1 MTSSDTQNHTTT
13 PARNSKGQQAKKLGL
28 WGLAALFVLTAGDW
42 LYTRSYTVSIEDARI
57 ASNIISVSSNLSGW
71 IKELTVK
78 SGQTVDANALLA
90 KLDTR
95 AAKLALQEYD
105 LQITTQEAEILRAQ
119 AERDIREEQQRSDF
133 LAQQARVDSARAR
146 AKKAESEHQQAQAN
160 FERANKLLAKKLIP
174 TKQWEDAQLEL
185 RQARQ
190 NSESAKAA
198 LVEEESDLRKARAG
212 LKTVELMDQQIA
224 IQQRQLERLKI
235 NRDQQLLDL
244 EDRHIRS
251 PIPAIVDKTFV
262 HAGEYIAPGR
272 RLLMLHDPN
281 DIWINANIK
290 ETMVRKVKPGMRASV
305 HVDAYPDRE
314 FTATV
319 DRIDTATTS
328 EFALLPNPNPSGNF
342 TKVTQRLRVVL
353 HIEQTDNLLKPGM
366 MVAVNIDTRG

>member
-1 MTSSDTQNHTTT
+1 MTSSKTHNQATS
-13 PARNSKGQQAKKLGL
+13 AAQNSKRPRLKKIGL
-28 WGLAALFVLTAGDW
+28 WGLSAVIAIAASNW

-71 IKELTVK
+71 IKEFPIK
-78 SGQTVDANALLA
+78 SGQAVDVNTLLA

-105 LQITTQEAEILRAQ
+105 IQIATQEAEILRAQ
-119 AERDIREEQQRSDF
+119 AERNIKEEQQRSDF

-146 AKKAESEHQQAQAN
+146 AKKADSEHQQAQAN
-160 FERANKLLAKKLIP
+160 FDRASTLLSRKLIS

-190 NSESAKAA
+190 NSESAKAI

-212 LKTVELMDQQIA
+212 LKTVELLDQQIV
-224 IQQRQLERLKI
+224 IQQRQLERLNV
-235 NRDQQLLDL
+235 NRHQQLLDL

-290 ETMVRKVKPGMRASV
+290 ETEVRRVKPGMLAKV
-305 HVDAYPDRE
+305 QVDAYPDRN

-353 HIEQTDNLLKPGM
+353 RIEQTDNLLKPGM
-366 MVAVNIDTRG
+366 MVAVDIDTRG